1 MLGQIGVP
9 GIIILLVVCLIAF
22 GTKNLPSVGRTLG
35 ESLKEFKGAIS
46 GDEKHH
52 AIKEKKES
60 IIDEHI
66 LNKEERKV

>member
-46 GDEKHH
+46 GDEKYHDN
-52 AIKEKKES
+52 KGKKES

-66 LNKEERKV
+66 LNNEERKG